1 MESINS
7 VLKSCQFCG
16 STAILFVENGAKAVC
31 LSCGVITL
39 LKAGCDDFHCC
50 FVGTK
55 LCITENCG
63 ECKLKNCRGC
73 EHLEEC
79 FDEMMEV

>member
-1 MESINS
+1 MNDIYESCRNEA
-7 VLKSCQFCG
+7 V
-16 STAILFVENGAKAVC
+16 TEVEKEQEEIKKWLGEYKTI
-31 LSCGVITL
+31 IT
-39 LKAGCDDFHCC
+39 KGCDDFHCC

-55 LCITENCG
+55 LCITENCS

>member
-1 MESINS
+1 MSRLSLCSSCYEAAKRMEQDRIKQG
-7 VLKSCQFCG
+7 LREHKP
-16 STAILFVENGAKAVC
+16 
-31 LSCGVITL
+31 VIE
-39 LKAGCDDFHCC
+39 GCDDFHCC
-50 FVGTK
+50 FAGTK
-55 LCITENCG
+55 LCITENCS